1 VKTIS
6 LTERTIR
13 HVGHGVVGTFTF
25 SVGGDGPPTT
35 FQVAIEHP
43 HHDAEALELAA
54 WQRASRQA
62 MASKPGPRQVADHP
76 IMPQIEHVVVLM
88 LENRGFDHVMG
99 WLYEQDQPKVNLPS
113 ANVPANQQGL
123 PNFIGLDPRSLA
135 AQRLSL
141 EALTNKLTE
150 PSDDGEVLKT
160 LAAVA
165 PRRGARSPST
175 PNHNPGE
182 FYQHILAHLF
192 DYPYEQ
198 IPSFDPARITQ
209 RGYLADY
216 YREGF
221 AGYQLDDA
229 VVEKVSEIMDTY
241 LPEQLPILNGLARH
255 YAVSDLWFC
264 SVPSQTNTNRAFLAA
279 GTARG
284 MVKNGF
290 YGKNSYY
297 AWLNSDTLPADTRT
311 VFDVLEETGH
321 GDQWMYFWH
330 SSWPPTKLGENQ
342 YTRIMFPQLAADR
355 YDGQFAK
362 MDEFYERAAA
372 GTLPAV
378 SFIEPEWGGGK
389 TLDSLAQLNGNDYH
403 PVSDTTKGEDFVLQV
418 YRSLATGP
426 AWNKTLFLIT
436 FDENGGTYDHVPPP
450 KAQASDVDKAP
461 QGYKNNDLDSHTRTQ
476 FGFKFDLYGVR
487 IPTLAISPWIAPQ
500 TVFRSPTAVP
510 YDHTSVNATILSWLG
525 VPADRW
531 KLGQR
536 TAAAPTFDQV
546 LTLGQPRPPGDATVG
561 INFGTPPTRA
571 PNAVGP
577 DLRHEV
583 QAQVPRQQVALR
595 RAARR
600 GPVPRPGVA
609 VDAAGAVLPD
619 PGRGVGRDHRQ
630 AGERDQGRRP
640 AGPGRR
646 PGAARHDRGQGR
658 RLQPARRVEDPLPL
672 LLQGRL
678 RRGELAD
685 PPAQL
690 PHAGRADL
698 RRRRGDLPVGALP
711 VPADDGGSGS
721 AAVPHDQAGRL
732 GVLAAGRLSGA
743 RGRRRRA
750 GPGRGR
756 DARGRRSAPAGRA
769 TGVAIGDRAVGPR
782 RVLAQVALG
791 GADAREDRGPA
802 RGRGRRGPT
811 TPRGHRQRHPRPR
824 TSWAGPTSARP
835 CARGAGPS
843 VARRRAR
850 SASAARAPAG
860 SGPGARGPRA
870 SAPSEAS

>member
-436 FDENGGTYDHVPPP
+436 FDENGGTYDHIPPP

-571 PNAVGP
+571 PNAV
-577 DLRHEV
+577 
-583 QAQVPRQQVALR
+583 ALTYGMKFKLKFLGNKWPY
-595 RAARR
+595 AEQLDEGQYL
-600 GPVPRPGVA
+600 GPVSQSTPLAQYYPT
-609 VDAAGAVLPD
+609 L
-619 PGRGVGRDHRQ
+619 
-630 AGERDQGRRP
+630 
-640 AGPGRR
+640 
-646 PGAARHDRGQGR
+646 GAASDAIIVKLASATKADGQPVLGDDLVQLVTTEAKVGDYSQLGAWKTHFLYYYKAGYAEENWQI
-658 RLQPARRVEDPLPL
+658 RLPSYRMPAAPIFVGDEVIFLSVRYPYQRMT
-672 LLQGRL
+672 
-678 RRGELAD
+678 AD
-685 PPAQL
+685 PDQPQFL
-690 PHAGRADL
+690 TTKL
-698 RRRRGDLPVGALP
+698 GDWAYWRLVG
-711 VPADDGGSGS
+711 
-721 AAVPHDQAGRL
+721 
-732 GVLAAGRLSGA
+732 
-743 RGRRRRA
+743 
-750 GPGRGR
+750 
-756 DARGRRSAPAGRA
+756 
-769 TGVAIGDRAVGPR
+769 
-782 RVLAQVALG
+782 
-791 GADAREDRGPA
+791 
-802 RGRGRRGPT
+802 
-811 TPRGHRQRHPRPR
+811 
-824 TSWAGPTSARP
+824 
-835 CARGAGPS
+835 
-843 VARRRAR
+843 
-850 SASAARAPAG
+850 
-860 SGPGARGPRA
+860 
-870 SAPSEAS
+870 

>member
-1 VKTIS
+1 MKTIS

-13 HVGHGVVGTFTF
+13 HIGHGVVGTFTF
-25 SVGGDGPPTT
+25 AVGGDGPPTT

-43 HHDAEALELAA
+43 HHDVEALELAA

-123 PNFIGLDPRSLA
+123 PTFIGLDPRSLA

-165 PRRGARSPST
+165 PRRGARSPTT

-216 YREGF
+216 FREGF
-221 AGYQLDDA
+221 SGYQLDDA

-355 YDGQFAK
+355 YDAQFAK

-389 TLDSLAQLNGNDYH
+389 TLDALAQLNGNDYH

-418 YRSLATGP
+418 YRALATGP

-450 KAQASDVDKAP
+450 KALASDVDKAP
-461 QGYKNNDLDSHTRTQ
+461 QGYKNNDLDAHTRTQ
-476 FGFKFDLYGVR
+476 FGFTFDLYGVR

-510 YDHTSVNATILSWLG
+510 YDHTSVNATILTWLG

-546 LTLGQPRPPGDATVG
+546 LTLGQPRPPGDRAVG

-571 PNAVGP
+571 PNAV
-577 DLRHEV
+577 
-583 QAQVPRQQVALR
+583 ALTYGMKIKLKYIGNKWPY
-595 RAARR
+595 AEQLDEGQYL
-600 GPVPRPGVA
+600 GPVSQSTPLAQYYPTLGPA
-609 VDAAGAVLPD
+609 SDAIVVKLASATKADGQPVLGD
-619 PGRGVGRDHRQ
+619 D
-630 AGERDQGRRP
+630 
-640 AGPGRR
+640 
-646 PGAARHDRGQGR
+646 
-658 RLQPARRVEDPLPL
+658 
-672 LLQGRL
+672 LLQLVTTEAKVGDYSHLGAWRTHFLYYYKPGYPEENWQIRL
-678 RRGELAD
+678 PSYRMPAAPIFVGDEVIFLSVRHPYQRMTAD
-685 PPAQL
+685 
-690 PHAGRADL
+690 ADQPQFL
-698 RRRRGDLPVGALP
+698 TT
-711 VPADDGGSGS
+711 
-721 AAVPHDQAGRL
+721 RL
-732 GVLAAGRLSGA
+732 GDWAYWRL
-743 RGRRRRA
+743 
-750 GPGRGR
+750 
-756 DARGRRSAPAGRA
+756 
-769 TGVAIGDRAVGPR
+769 VG
-782 RVLAQVALG
+782 
-791 GADAREDRGPA
+791 
-802 RGRGRRGPT
+802 
-811 TPRGHRQRHPRPR
+811 
-824 TSWAGPTSARP
+824 
-835 CARGAGPS
+835 
-843 VARRRAR
+843 
-850 SASAARAPAG
+850 
-860 SGPGARGPRA
+860 
-870 SAPSEAS
+870 